1 MVKTEEITNSQDYID
16 SREIIARI
24 EELENA
30 TVNFG
35 QVEELQHL
43 KALTEEAEGYYVR
56 IGYPS
61 EWSYGVTLIREDCF
75 EDYAREL
82 AEDIGAISKD
92 TSWPA
97 TCIDWE
103 QAANELKMDY
113 TEVDFNGVSYYV
125 R

>member
-43 KALTEEAEGYYVR
+43 KALTEEAEGYYEV
-56 IGYPS
+56 IGFIF
-61 EWSYGVTLIREDCF
+61 G
-75 EDYAREL
+75 
-82 AEDIGAISKD
+82 
-92 TSWPA
+92 
-97 TCIDWE
+97 
-103 QAANELKMDY
+103 
-113 TEVDFNGVSYYV
+113 
-125 R
+125 